1 MKALPESDLKTVIIH
16 SGLLTKNIIF
26 MALLNYMKKITLI
39 TGATSGIGEA
49 TALLL
54 AKNNFDL
61 IITGRRNQRLGQLK
75 MRIQSESDAEVLT
88 LNFDIRKYEEI
99 KYSLHSLSGKWR
111 NIDILVN
118 NAGLAVGL
126 DPIHEGEID
135 DWERMVD
142 TNIKGLIFITREIS
156 PMMVERKTGHIIN
169 ISSIAGR
176 EVYEK
181 GNVYSATKHAVSALS
196 RAMRIDLLKH
206 NIKVTNICPGAVET
220 EFSIV
225 RFKGD
230 KEKANNVYRGFNPLR
245 ADDIAEAILFAV
257 TRPPHVNID
266 DILIMPTAQAGA
278 SLFNRT
284 EK

>member
-1 MKALPESDLKTVIIH
+1 MKQIA
-16 SGLLTKNIIF
+16 
-26 MALLNYMKKITLI
+26 LI

-61 IITGRRNQRLGQLK
+61 ILTGRRNQRLGQLK

-88 LNFDIRKYEEI
+88 LNFDTRKLEEI
-99 KYSLHSLSGKWR
+99 KYSFHSLSGKWK
-111 NIDILVN
+111 NIDVLVN

-126 DPIHEGEID
+126 NYINEGETD

-142 TNIKGLIFITREIS
+142 TNIKGLIYITREIS
-156 PMMVERKTGHIIN
+156 PLMVERKTGHIIN

-196 RAMRIDLLKH
+196 RAMRIDLLAH

-230 KEKANNVYRGFNPLR
+230 KEKAKNVYRGFDPLK
-245 ADDIAEAILFAV
+245 AKDVAEAILFAV

-266 DILIMPTAQAGA
+266 EILIMPTAQASA
-278 SLFNRT
+278 SLFHRV
-284 EK
+284 EKEN